1 MKYVKLLSKISIVL
15 SLMFLGLGIW
25 DMIDGDYL
33 MGFVYI
39 ALGFTVSIQD
49 LINIFNKKSSIKE
62 FIQLNFKQNLIIKE
76 FEHLLKN
83 KDKFYDYSNLMI
95 EALNNSNIQKIRSDV
110 IIDYLKKSSLTKED

>member
-39 ALGFTVSIQD
+39 ALGFTVSIND
-49 LINIFNKKSSIKE
+49 WINLFNKKKKKQLE
-62 FIQLNFKQNLIIKE
+62 FI
-76 FEHLLKN
+76 
-83 KDKFYDYSNLMI
+83 
-95 EALNNSNIQKIRSDV
+95 
-110 IIDYLKKSSLTKED
+110 